1 MSEITIGV
9 LGLQGAVAEHVRML
23 EASGV
28 EVRVVKKLEDLEGLD
43 GLVIPGGESTTISKL
58 MNKYGFMEAIR
69 DFSRDGKPIMGTCA
83 GAILLA
89 NRING
94 QEDAHLSLMDIKV
107 ERNAFGRQKESF
119 EVALPVEGVA
129 NDFPAVFIRAPY
141 IMEVGVNGQILS
153 QYEDKIVAA
162 REGQY
167 IACAFHPEL
176 TEDNRFHQYF
186 VSMVKEYKSQKAPR

>member
-1 MSEITIGV
+1 MSTINIGV

-23 EASGV
+23 ETAGV

-58 MNKYGFMEAIR
+58 MNKYGFMEDIR
-69 DFSRDGKPIMGTCA
+69 EFAHVGKPIMGTCA

-94 QEDAHLSLMDIKV
+94 QDDSHLKLMDIKV

-119 EVALPVEGVA
+119 EVALPIAGVA
-129 NDFPAVFIRAPY
+129 EDFPAVFIRAPY
-141 IMEVGVNGQILS
+141 IMEVGLNGQILS

-162 REGQY
+162 RDGQF

-186 VSMVKEYKSQKAPR
+186 VSMVKEYKSQKAPV